1 MPATRYRPQAPPHRR
16 TWRRELH
23 TLTAAHGPAVSE
35 ASIVGHQSPA
45 GTTSC
50 VQILHPHM
58 DWATPEEDLAGSH
71 VGATR
76 TRREREE
83 WGLWEGEERGGPAT
97 TFLATCLAS
106 YEQLQWR
113 WRQGEGGDGWGS
125 HPSCLVWTI
134 LGRIVTY

>member
-1 MPATRYRPQAPPHRR
+1 MPATRSRPQAPPHRR

-76 TRREREE
+76 TRRE
-83 WGLWEGEERGGPAT
+83 GG
-97 TFLATCLAS
+97 
-106 YEQLQWR
+106 LQWR

-134 LGRIVTY
+134 LGRIV